1 MICGT
6 LTSTKKL
13 KVSSLQSAGQRSFA
27 RFLFFFL
34 SFFFFFLVSIFSER
48 DQNKIL
54 LSRDISLT
62 FSLHVKVLLTRK
74 VLSVFLNMNRTPI
87 TVTVSLDS
95 VELTVLTS
103 TQITDTLR
111 SLRWL
116 DVKQRRKLHGHKC
129 LNLLSL
135 SHLSNQFCSPPSTTH
150 NRKTKQSLHI
160 SPYKVSASQ
169 CTFIHYRGVKI

>member
-74 VLSVFLNMNRTPI
+74 VLSVFLNMNRTSI

-95 VELTVLTS
+95 VELTVLNLH
-103 TQITDTLR
+103 TD
-111 SLRWL
+111 
-116 DVKQRRKLHGHKC
+116 HGQLKIASKARC
-129 LNLLSL
+129 E
-135 SHLSNQFCSPPSTTH
+135 T
-150 NRKTKQSLHI
+150 KT
-160 SPYKVSASQ
+160 
-169 CTFIHYRGVKI
+169 

>member
-1 MICGT
+1 MEEISWSALFFVLVKQSVIRST
-6 LTSTKKL
+6 QPRILTAKKQYL
-13 KVSSLQSAGQRSFA
+13 CDLWDTDKYQEAKSFIITVRWSEVFCQISLF
-27 RFLFFFL
+27 FFFL

-95 VELTVLTS
+95 VELTVLNLH
-103 TQITDTLR
+103 TD
-111 SLRWL
+111 
-116 DVKQRRKLHGHKC
+116 HGHLK
-129 LNLLSL
+129 
-135 SHLSNQFCSPPSTTH
+135 
-150 NRKTKQSLHI
+150 I
-160 SPYKVSASQ
+160 ASMAR
-169 CTFIHYRGVKI
+169 C

>member
-1 MICGT
+1 MGRKNCHPPWKRSAGLRFPLCWWSKVLFVQHSLVSWLHKNYICVICWT

-27 RFLFFFL
+27 RFLSFFFL

-74 VLSVFLNMNRTPI
+74 VLFVFLNMNRTPI

-95 VELTVLTS
+95 VELTVLNLH
-103 TQITDTLR
+103 TD
-111 SLRWL
+111 
-116 DVKQRRKLHGHKC
+116 HGHLK
-129 LNLLSL
+129 
-135 SHLSNQFCSPPSTTH
+135 
-150 NRKTKQSLHI
+150 I
-160 SPYKVSASQ
+160 ASKAR
-169 CTFIHYRGVKI
+169 C

>member
-27 RFLFFFL
+27 RFLSLCFFFL

-95 VELTVLTS
+95 VELTVLNLH
-103 TQITDTLR
+103 TD
-111 SLRWL
+111 
-116 DVKQRRKLHGHKC
+116 HGHLK
-129 LNLLSL
+129 
-135 SHLSNQFCSPPSTTH
+135 
-150 NRKTKQSLHI
+150 I
-160 SPYKVSASQ
+160 ASMAR
-169 CTFIHYRGVKI
+169 C

>member
-27 RFLFFFL
+27 RFLFFFFF

-54 LSRDISLT
+54 LSRDISLI

-95 VELTVLTS
+95 VELTVLNLH
-103 TQITDTLR
+103 TD
-111 SLRWL
+111 
-116 DVKQRRKLHGHKC
+116 HGHLK
-129 LNLLSL
+129 
-135 SHLSNQFCSPPSTTH
+135 
-150 NRKTKQSLHI
+150 I
-160 SPYKVSASQ
+160 ASKAR
-169 CTFIHYRGVKI
+169 C

>member
-1 MICGT
+1 MICWT

-27 RFLFFFL
+27 RFLSFFFFFFL
-34 SFFFFFLVSIFSER
+34 SFSFFLVSIFSER

-95 VELTVLTS
+95 VELTVLNLH
-103 TQITDTLR
+103 TD
-111 SLRWL
+111 
-116 DVKQRRKLHGHKC
+116 HGHLK
-129 LNLLSL
+129 
-135 SHLSNQFCSPPSTTH
+135 
-150 NRKTKQSLHI
+150 I
-160 SPYKVSASQ
+160 ASMAR
-169 CTFIHYRGVKI
+169 C

>member
-95 VELTVLTS
+95 VELTVLNLH
-103 TQITDTLR
+103 TD
-111 SLRWL
+111 
-116 DVKQRRKLHGHKC
+116 HGHFK
-129 LNLLSL
+129 
-135 SHLSNQFCSPPSTTH
+135 
-150 NRKTKQSLHI
+150 I
-160 SPYKVSASQ
+160 ASMAR
-169 CTFIHYRGVKI
+169 C

>member
-48 DQNKIL
+48 DQDKIL

-95 VELTVLTS
+95 VELTVLNLH
-103 TQITDTLR
+103 TD
-111 SLRWL
+111 
-116 DVKQRRKLHGHKC
+116 HGHLKI
-129 LNLLSL
+129 
-135 SHLSNQFCSPPSTTH
+135 PSMA
-150 NRKTKQSLHI
+150 R
-160 SPYKVSASQ
+160 
-169 CTFIHYRGVKI
+169 C

>member
-48 DQNKIL
+48 DQDKIL

-74 VLSVFLNMNRTPI
+74 VLFVFLNMNRTPI

-95 VELTVLTS
+95 VELTVLNLH
-103 TQITDTLR
+103 TD
-111 SLRWL
+111 
-116 DVKQRRKLHGHKC
+116 HGHLK
-129 LNLLSL
+129 
-135 SHLSNQFCSPPSTTH
+135 
-150 NRKTKQSLHI
+150 I
-160 SPYKVSASQ
+160 ASKAR
-169 CTFIHYRGVKI
+169 C

>member
-13 KVSSLQSAGQRSFA
+13 KVSLLQSAGQRSFA
-27 RFLFFFL
+27 RFLSFFFFFFL
-34 SFFFFFLVSIFSER
+34 SFFFFLVSIFSER

-95 VELTVLTS
+95 VELTVLNLH
-103 TQITDTLR
+103 TD
-111 SLRWL
+111 
-116 DVKQRRKLHGHKC
+116 HGHLK
-129 LNLLSL
+129 
-135 SHLSNQFCSPPSTTH
+135 
-150 NRKTKQSLHI
+150 I
-160 SPYKVSASQ
+160 ASMAR
-169 CTFIHYRGVKI
+169 C

>member
-1 MICGT
+1 MICKT

-27 RFLFFFL
+27 RFLSFFFL

-95 VELTVLTS
+95 VELTVLNLH
-103 TQITDTLR
+103 TD
-111 SLRWL
+111 
-116 DVKQRRKLHGHKC
+116 HGHLK
-129 LNLLSL
+129 
-135 SHLSNQFCSPPSTTH
+135 
-150 NRKTKQSLHI
+150 I
-160 SPYKVSASQ
+160 ASMAR
-169 CTFIHYRGVKI
+169 C

>member
-27 RFLFFFL
+27 RFLSFFFFFFSL
-34 SFFFFFLVSIFSER
+34 SFFFFLVSIFSER

-95 VELTVLTS
+95 VELTVLNLH
-103 TQITDTLR
+103 TD
-111 SLRWL
+111 
-116 DVKQRRKLHGHKC
+116 HGHLK
-129 LNLLSL
+129 
-135 SHLSNQFCSPPSTTH
+135 
-150 NRKTKQSLHI
+150 I
-160 SPYKVSASQ
+160 ASMAR
-169 CTFIHYRGVKI
+169 C

>member
-34 SFFFFFLVSIFSER
+34 SFFFLVSIFSER

-95 VELTVLTS
+95 VELTVLNLH
-103 TQITDTLR
+103 TD
-111 SLRWL
+111 
-116 DVKQRRKLHGHKC
+116 HGHLK
-129 LNLLSL
+129 
-135 SHLSNQFCSPPSTTH
+135 
-150 NRKTKQSLHI
+150 I
-160 SPYKVSASQ
+160 ASMAR
-169 CTFIHYRGVKI
+169 C

>member
-62 FSLHVKVLLTRK
+62 FSLHVEVLLTRK

-87 TVTVSLDS
+87 TVKVSLDS
-95 VELTVLTS
+95 VELTVLNLY
-103 TQITDTLR
+103 TD
-111 SLRWL
+111 
-116 DVKQRRKLHGHKC
+116 HGHLK
-129 LNLLSL
+129 
-135 SHLSNQFCSPPSTTH
+135 
-150 NRKTKQSLHI
+150 I
-160 SPYKVSASQ
+160 ASMAR
-169 CTFIHYRGVKI
+169 C

>member
-27 RFLFFFL
+27 RFLIFFL

-95 VELTVLTS
+95 VELTVLNLH
-103 TQITDTLR
+103 TD
-111 SLRWL
+111 
-116 DVKQRRKLHGHKC
+116 HGHLK
-129 LNLLSL
+129 
-135 SHLSNQFCSPPSTTH
+135 
-150 NRKTKQSLHI
+150 I
-160 SPYKVSASQ
+160 ASMAR
-169 CTFIHYRGVKI
+169 C

>member
-27 RFLFFFL
+27 RFLSFFFFFFFL
-34 SFFFFFLVSIFSER
+34 SFFFFLVSIFSER

-74 VLSVFLNMNRTPI
+74 VPSVFLNMNGTPI
-87 TVTVSLDS
+87 IVAVSLDS
-95 VELTVLTS
+95 VELTVLNLH
-103 TQITDTLR
+103 TD
-111 SLRWL
+111 
-116 DVKQRRKLHGHKC
+116 HGH
-129 LNLLSL
+129 L
-135 SHLSNQFCSPPSTTH
+135 
-150 NRKTKQSLHI
+150 
-160 SPYKVSASQ
+160 
-169 CTFIHYRGVKI
+169 